1 MSCSLRIEA
10 YPALR
15 LADLYCGSERRGVG
29 FGVGVGVGITICLT
43 CQIFS

>member
-1 MSCSLRIEA
+1 LRIEA

-29 FGVGVGVGITICLT
+29 FGVGVGVGVGITICLT